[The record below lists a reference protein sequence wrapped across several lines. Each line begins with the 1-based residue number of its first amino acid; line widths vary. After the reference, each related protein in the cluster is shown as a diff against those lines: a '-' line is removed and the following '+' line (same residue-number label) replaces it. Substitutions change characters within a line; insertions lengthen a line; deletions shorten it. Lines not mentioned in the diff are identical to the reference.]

1 MMNFNMN
8 DFGQVNAGMPN
19 SPKRQERQRRQQSI
33 SDNLIDM
40 GDGAAMQ
47 LPPRMMQRFQ
57 QMQQD
62 APSAQPGYQQQMA
75 MAQQPGIARQMNPMM
90 MRQMQQ
96 KMQQMPNFMQSPY
109 QPPQMQSEMGA
120 QPPSNPMAQ
129 RMGGLVF

>member
-1 MMNFNMN
+1 MMNFNPDYN
-8 DFGQVNAGMPN
+8 PVGMRPQ
-19 SPKRQERQRRQQSI
+19 KMQEAQRRQQGMAGAA
-33 SDNLIDM
+33 LDM